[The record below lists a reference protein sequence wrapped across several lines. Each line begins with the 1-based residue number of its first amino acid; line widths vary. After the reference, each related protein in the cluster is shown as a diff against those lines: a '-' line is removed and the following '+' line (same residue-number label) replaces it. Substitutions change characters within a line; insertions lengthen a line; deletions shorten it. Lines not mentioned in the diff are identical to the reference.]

1 MCMKKFF
8 ITCLLLGSVLL
19 GQAQSNKINFTEFT
33 LDNGLRVILHPD
45 KSTPIVTVGVMY
57 HVGSKNEQPDRTG
70 FAHFFE
76 HLMFS
81 GTENIAP
88 GQFNTLVQQAGGE
101 HNASTTFDRTY
112 YYETLPSN
120 QLALGLW
127 LEAERMRS
135 LKITQAAVEIQRSVV
150 KEEKKQRIDNQ
161 PYGTILEK
169 AFANAFTVHPYR
181 WVPIGS
187 DQYIDQATLD
197 EFIDFYK
204 TFYVPNNAVLSIA
217 GDIDVNQARAL
228 VNKYFASIS
237 RGTQQIPRPNVEEPQ
252 QQAEKRE
259 IIFDNVQLPAVVQA
273 YHIPKAGSPDY
284 YAISMLTTLLAGGES
299 ARLNQALVD
308 QQQIAAYVGSFPMEM
323 EDPGLFLNFAVAN
336 LGRDADALEKA
347 MDAEIERVKKEI
359 LPEREFQKLRN
370 QVEKAFVSKYTTT
383 QGIAEQLANYRML
396 YGNTNLINTE
406 LQKYLAVTREDILRV
421 AQQYLKKENRVVLHY
436 LPQVQN

>member
-1 MCMKKFF
+1 MKKLLF
-8 ITCLLLGSVLL
+8 TCLLLGSMLL
-19 GQAQSNKINFTEFT
+19 GHAQSNQINFTEYT

-45 KSTPIVTVGVMY
+45 PSTPIVTVGVMY
-57 HVGSKNEQPDRTG
+57 HVGSKNEQPERTG

-81 GTENIAP
+81 GSENIAP
-88 GQFNTLVQQAGGE
+88 GQFATLVQQAGGE

-112 YYETLPSN
+112 YYETLPAN

-135 LKITQAAVEIQRSVV
+135 AKIDQQAVDTQRSVV

-187 DQYIDQATLD
+187 DQYIDQATVA
-197 EFIDFYK
+197 EFVDFYK
-204 TFYVPNNAVLSIA
+204 TFYVPNNAVLSIS
-217 GDIDVNQARAL
+217 GDIDLNQARTL
-228 VNKYFASIS
+228 VDKYFAPIA
-237 RGTQQIPRPNVEEPQ
+237 RGTSQIPRPTVEEPQ

-259 IIFDNVQLPAVVQA
+259 IVFDDVQLPAVVQA
-273 YHIPKAGSPDY
+273 YHIPRLGAPDY

-299 ARLNQALVD
+299 ARLNKALVD

-323 EDPGLFLNFAVAN
+323 EHPGLFLNFAVAN
-336 LGRDADALEKA
+336 LGRDADALERA
-347 MDAEIERVKKEI
+347 MDAEIERVKKEP
-359 LPEREFQKLRN
+359 LSDREFEKLRN
-370 QVEKAFVSKYTTT
+370 QVEQAFVSKHATT
-383 QGIAEQLANYRML
+383 QGVAEQLANYRLL
-396 YGNTNLINTE
+396 YGDANLINTE
-406 LQKYLAVTREDILRV
+406 LQKYLSVTKEDITRV
-421 AQQYLKKENRVVLHY
+421 ANEYLKKENRVVLHY
-436 LPQVQN
+436 LPRARN